1 MFPRKLQDKF
11 CKQIDHKCNDVA
23 SSVQMYECEDRQ
35 QSNASFLAVNEE
47 MNNGSQNQED

>member
-23 SSVQMYECEDRQ
+23 QSVQMYECKDRQ
-35 QSNASFLAVNEE
+35 QSNTPFLVVKE